1 MMETGLRTYMWHFF
15 ASEQPPVQQCAN
27 DTTLTILK
35 GVLKMRGLTMEQNL
49 ERIRYM
55 TAWVPLFP
63 SCASLRKL
71 SLLSLSFLMW
81 NLSIKIPISQHCC
94 KAFHVTGIWQ
104 NVEPVG
110 CSPWGR
116 QESGTTEGLHFHF
129 SLSCIGEGNGN
140 PLQCSCLENPRDWG
154 AWWASVYGVA
164 QSWTWLKRLSSS
176 SSSSNSY
183 ILIQPPFYM

>member
-1 MMETGLRTYMWHFF
+1 MIRLFSLFLNYSPSIGMMETGLRTYMWHFF
-15 ASEQPPVQQCAN
+15 ASEQPPVQQCAS

-35 GVLKMRGLTMEQNL
+35 GVLKMRDLIMEQKNL

-71 SLLSLSFLMW
+71 SLLSLNFLMW

-94 KAFHVTGIWQ
+94 KAFHVRGIWQ
-104 NVEPVG
+104 SVEPGGWRRQWHPTPVLLPGKSFGWRSLVG

-116 QESGTTEGLHFHF
+116 
-129 SLSCIGEGNGN
+129 
-140 PLQCSCLENPRDWG
+140 
-154 AWWASVYGVA
+154 
-164 QSWTWLKRLSSS
+164 
-176 SSSSNSY
+176 
-183 ILIQPPFYM
+183 

>member
-94 KAFHVTGIWQ
+94 KSFHVTGIWQ
-104 NVEPVG
+104 NVEPGGLQSMGSPRVRHNWGTSLSLFTFMHWRRKWQSTPMFLPGESQGLGSLVG
-110 CSPWGR
+110 FCLWGR
-116 QESGTTEGLHFHF
+116 TELDMT
-129 SLSCIGEGNGN
+129 E
-140 PLQCSCLENPRDWG
+140 
-154 AWWASVYGVA
+154 A
-164 QSWTWLKRLSSS
+164 T
-176 SSSSNSY
+176 
-183 ILIQPPFYM
+183 